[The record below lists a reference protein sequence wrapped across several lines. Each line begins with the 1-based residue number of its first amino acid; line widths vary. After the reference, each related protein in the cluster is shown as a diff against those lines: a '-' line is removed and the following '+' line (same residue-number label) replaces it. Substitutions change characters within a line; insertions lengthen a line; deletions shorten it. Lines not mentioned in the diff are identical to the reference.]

1 MNRQNPRKKVRIRP
15 TARRIDPSVRELI
28 PIDDCW
34 RVDSLLL
41 EKLRL
46 VNARTNHVLTLSRNQ
61 IKDVVNDPNGESS
74 GVLILEGQVILKGS
88 GVFLWAAGPSRHHT
102 TVIV

>member
-15 TARRIDPSVRELI
+15 ITRRIDPSGRELI

-41 EKLRL
+41 EK
-46 VNARTNHVLTLSRNQ
+46 NARTNHVLTLSEFWCR
-61 IKDVVNDPNGESS
+61 
-74 GVLILEGQVILKGS
+74 
-88 GVFLWAAGPSRHHT
+88 GPE
-102 TVIV
+102 